1 MLPLIV
7 IFIPAIVIC
16 FLKSLFSRRQ
26 KVEDVAG
33 KVVMITGASSGLGE
47 GKYDNKNHPERQI
60 EWLANSLLVY
70 GAVFS
75 GRRGRS
81 DVYISFT

>member
-47 GKYDNKNHPERQI
+47 GKADRV
-60 EWLANSLLVY
+60 AC
-70 GAVFS
+70 
-75 GRRGRS
+75 
-81 DVYISFT
+81 